1 MRTAI
6 IVTVKDMTGSLNY
19 DVEVPLNITARRA
32 AQDIAETLN
41 YYKGGTPVL
50 LPDGSKI
57 KNERT
62 GKILNPDRTLL
73 ENGIWQG
80 DILVI
85 N

>member
-19 DVEVPLNITARRA
+19 DVEVPLNITAQRA
-32 AQDIAETLN
+32 ARDIAETLN

-50 LPDGSKI
+50 LPDGNKI

-62 GKILNPDRTLL
+62 GKILDPDRTLL

-80 DILVI
+80 DTLVI